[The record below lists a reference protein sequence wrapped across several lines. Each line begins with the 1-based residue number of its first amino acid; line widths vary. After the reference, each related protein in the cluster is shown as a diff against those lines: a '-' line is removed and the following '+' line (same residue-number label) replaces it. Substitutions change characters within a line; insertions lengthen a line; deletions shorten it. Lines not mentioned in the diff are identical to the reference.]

1 MANGNLTIYNPQ
13 QISVI
18 AEVYFPG
25 QSVQGKLLA
34 AGEQWQVSGP
44 TSGQWVA
51 FSVPETGEMLA
62 AALLPDNSTIAQ
74 LLLDPGFTGLLRLN
88 AQEPLTVQN
97 ELGSEVIAHLQNV
110 GAATPSI
117 KKLAA
122 RGQTGSKTT
131 FPYAEAGQWLGF
143 YDTADNFITGTPAG
157 GFSMVTLVAPRQ
169 RFVIGNP
176 YPVSPEAAPEGQ
188 VRPTRPAVQKPE

>member
-1 MANGNLTIYNPQ
+1 MADGSLTISNPQ

-18 AEVYFPG
+18 AEVHFPG
-25 QSVQGKLLA
+25 HSVQGKLLV

-74 LLLDPGFTGLLRLN
+74 VLLDPGFTGLLRMN
-88 AQEPLTVQN
+88 AQEPLTAQN
-97 ELGSEVIAHLQNV
+97 ELGSEVIARVQDV
-110 GAATPSI
+110 GAATSSF
-117 KKLAA
+117 KKLAP
-122 RGQTGSKTT
+122 RGQAGSTAT

-143 YDTADNFITGTPAG
+143 YDTAGNFITGTPANS
-157 GFSMVTLVAPRQ
+157 FSMVTLVAPRQ

-188 VRPTRPAVQKPE
+188 VRPTWPAVQKAG